1 MKLFNTQLFFLGHN
15 DAFSN
20 MYRCDINVGGMVF
33 CTAEHL
39 YVYLKAR
46 QFCDINVMNLCLTTP
61 NPYDAKSASRRIS
74 GFDHEL
80 WDSVKLDFMMCI
92 HLIKFGNGPL
102 NELILASDGI
112 ELIEASRDL
121 EWGCG
126 HHIDS
131 ITDELSTYPGRN
143 LCGISLMRAR
153 LFLLDGGTINPDS
166 ILELN

>member
-1 MKLFNTQLFFLGHN
+1 MKLFNKQLFFLGHN

-20 MYRCDINVGGMVF
+20 MYRCDLNVSGMVF

-46 QFCDINVMNLCLTTP
+46 QFCDINVMKLCLTTP
-61 NPYDAKSASRRIS
+61 NPYDVKAASRRIS
-74 GFDHEL
+74 GFDQEL
-80 WDSVKLDFMMCI
+80 WGSVKLNFMMCI
-92 HLIKFGNGPL
+92 HLIKFGHGPL
-102 NELILASDGI
+102 NELILASDGV

-126 HHIDS
+126 YHIDS
-131 ITDELSTYPGRN
+131 ITSEMPTYPGLN
-143 LCGISLMRAR
+143 LCGISLMQAR
-153 LFLLDGGTINPDS
+153 LFLLEGGAINPDS